1 MKELLKTINLTKDYK
16 KFKLK
21 DVNISINAGDIYGLV
36 GPNGAGK
43 TTLLKLI
50 ANHENSSS
58 GYIETFGREGDVSR
72 KVGLDEM
79 GFMIDMNS
87 MYSYLSGYD
96 NLVYIAKL
104 RGLNIK
110 DKYVEELFKFF
121 KIDAFKKRKFK
132 TYSTGMKQR
141 VQLVAALLNRP
152 KILVLDEPVNGL
164 DPDGILELRNYL
176 KKYAKENEAAIII
189 SSHILSE
196 LDMIATRYGF
206 IKNGEI
212 LEEISAED
220 LKQKGERY
228 TVLEFYPEDLEEG
241 IATLEENN
249 LLKDYKI
256 FENNRVKI
264 YEDINLKEIQKILAS
279 KDIYLKSSTKKEES
293 LEEYYVD
300 LMGGQNE

>member
-21 DVNISINAGDIYGLV
+21 DINISINAGDIYGLV

-50 ANHENSSS
+50 ANHENPSL

-72 KVGLDEM
+72 KIGLDEM

-121 KIDAFKKRKFK
+121 KIDSFKKRKFK
-132 TYSTGMKQR
+132 SYSTGMKQR

-176 KKYAKENEAAIII
+176 KKYAKENEAAILI

-220 LKQKGERY
+220 LKQKGENY

-249 LLKDYKI
+249 VLKDYKV
-256 FENNRVKI
+256 FENNIVNI
-264 YEDINLKEIQKILAS
+264 YEDVNLKEIQKILSS
-279 KDIYLKSSTKKEES
+279 KEIYLKSSTKKEES